1 MKCGY
6 HGTHLAAAFENGI
19 RGITMKGSVF
29 FGYGVAIVVGGIA
42 IALHSAGK
50 IGVWPMYSL
59 SFGPI
64 LLALWFDTRSP
75 KTS

>member
-1 MKCGY
+1 
-6 HGTHLAAAFENGI
+6 
-19 RGITMKGSVF
+19 MKGSVF
-29 FGYGVAIVVGGIA
+29 FGYGVAIVVGVIA

-59 SFGPI
+59 SLGPI

>member
-1 MKCGY
+1 MKS
-6 HGTHLAAAFENGI
+6 
-19 RGITMKGSVF
+19 SVV
-29 FGYGVAIVVGGIA
+29 FGYSAAVVVGLSA
-42 IALHSAGK
+42 IALHGADK

-59 SFGPI
+59 SLGPI